1 MKDCNYHH
9 FLCFLRWAMDLVH
22 GIGKWLTTHQLSSIP
37 PSSYCW
43 KQGISRGW
51 GCHYVYPIIH
61 LSIYLSNPTYKYTCV
76 YTYTLHILYRIYIYL
91 YLYLN
96 IIFYIDRE
104 AMGRCGPELFLR
116 GPCARGTWRP
126 FQRLGHGE
134 VRRWQFFSAGNSPR
148 KMVMGI
154 GVLGIHD

>member
-1 MKDCNYHH
+1 MAYN
-9 FLCFLRWAMDLVH
+9 
-22 GIGKWLTTHQLSSIP
+22 SSIIINSTQQLLLKANYFTRMRVP
-37 PSSYCW
+37 LCISDNPSNYRSTYL
-43 KQGISRGW
+43 IL
-51 GCHYVYPIIH
+51 HINIHVYIH
-61 LSIYLSNPTYKYTCV
+61 TP
-76 YTYTLHILYRIYIYL
+76 YTYYIEYIYIL

-96 IIFYIDRE
+96 IILYIDRE

-148 KMVMGI
+148 NMVMGI